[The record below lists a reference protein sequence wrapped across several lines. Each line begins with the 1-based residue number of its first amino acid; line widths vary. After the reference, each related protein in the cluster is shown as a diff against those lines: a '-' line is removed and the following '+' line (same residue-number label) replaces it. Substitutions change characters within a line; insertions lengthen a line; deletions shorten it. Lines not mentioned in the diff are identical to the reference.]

1 MVKNKASGLAEV
13 VDHIR
18 ASFDNRMTFLR
29 QNLNETRKTLTDF
42 KEDRKKMSQ
51 ELTSY
56 LKNYSGD
63 LRKGN
68 AKRIIDFRK
77 FFKEL
82 SRENSSV
89 AQELQEYL
97 KKYNIDRLQDFF
109 NFIDPLKE
117 GISDLHKAFTCFQR
131 HTAQVRAKPRLVHT
145 KRSQGF
151 VKKRSIKNTGSK

>member
-68 AKRIIDFRK
+68 AKRIIDFRLIESRSDE
-77 FFKEL
+77 FLLGPIFIPCL
-82 SRENSSV
+82 SIGEILHSNV
-89 AQELQEYL
+89 IPL
-97 KKYNIDRLQDFF
+97 KKSFF
-109 NFIDPLKE
+109 F
-117 GISDLHKAFTCFQR
+117 CF
-131 HTAQVRAKPRLVHT
+131 
-145 KRSQGF
+145 
-151 VKKRSIKNTGSK
+151 